1 LALGVKVVKI
11 FLEIK
16 GKTYSISRLG
26 SQVGIFAATTRAIG
40 EFVGREFGHEMRM
53 LVLYGKG
60 ATFAAPT
67 LDANATKQ
75 DEMKWSKDYDCSPRR
90 RQNMMTKRPKYLP

>member
-1 LALGVKVVKI
+1 
-11 FLEIK
+11 
-16 GKTYSISRLG
+16 
-26 SQVGIFAATTRAIG
+26 
-40 EFVGREFGHEMRM
+40 MRM

-75 DEMKWSKDYDCSPRR
+75 DEMKWSKYYDVYIQKKTKYEEEKAKVLAIILGQCNETM
-90 RQNMMTKRPKYLP
+90 QNKVEGHSKFAGARL